1 MIQTVR
7 SKARDS
13 NASQHYI
20 NSKVLR
26 MSPMVVL
33 CLIGQRNIAEMASSA
48 VGGSE
53 NECDR
58 Y

>member
-33 CLIGQRNIAEMASSA
+33 CLIGQRNIAEMAISC
-48 VGGSE
+48 GRFRE
-53 NECDR
+53 
-58 Y
+58 